1 MKPYSASSRRSNADS
16 LLEYQA
22 VDFDFS
28 YEDRRQFQRAP
39 LPAVTKAVDVSNR
52 QPEWIAPPKIDS
64 TSPGEPTAAPAD
76 AFVNGGKT
84 KTTGLPPSPGQTF
97 DPERVWRSVLDEL
110 KLSLDPG
117 VFHSYVRDAWLIAY
131 EDGEFIIG
139 LPSVFAYEWL
149 HQKLLNTIKR
159 KLRVHMGRSSV
170 QVTLRVQSPK
180 TIEGDDELAST
191 PLYQAASEGGSSVEA
206 AGADASERIPGSD
219 GVESSP
225 ATQQERSV
233 PMAFRSRYTSQL
245 RAEYTFDA
253 FVVGDQ
259 NRLAHAAASA
269 IAQEPGARYNPFFIY
284 GGVGLGKTHLLHAI
298 GNYAQAHG
306 SIVLYCSSE
315 QFTNDLI
322 NSIRH
327 QKTDE
332 FREKYRQVDV
342 LLIDDIQFLDGKERT
357 QEEFFHTFNHLHA
370 AGGQVVLSSDR
381 PPKALGGLEERL
393 RSRFEGGLQADIQP
407 PDFETRVAILQQKA
421 QRIGVP
427 IDQQVLMFVAE
438 RIDTNIRELEGALNR
453 LHIQSHMSNRPL
465 TYELAVQ
472 MMDNLA
478 PQRKP
483 CSPDGVVR
491 IVALHFNLTPEE
503 LTGRGRSQP
512 VAHARHVA
520 MYLLRAENG
529 LSYPRIGRVLGGR
542 DHSTIRH
549 GVTKIEKDI
558 AEDDTLRAEVA
569 KLRDR
574 IYLPYAK

>member
-1 MKPYSASSRRSNADS
+1 MVGSVPFSR
-16 LLEYQA
+16 
-22 VDFDFS
+22 
-28 YEDRRQFQRAP
+28 
-39 LPAVTKAVDVSNR
+39 
-52 QPEWIAPPKIDS
+52 
-64 TSPGEPTAAPAD
+64 
-76 AFVNGGKT
+76 
-84 KTTGLPPSPGQTF
+84 QTF
-97 DPERVWRSVLDEL
+97 DPERIWRSVLDEL

-139 LPSVFAYEWL
+139 LPTMFAYEWL
-149 HQKLLNTIKR
+149 HQKLLNTIKK

-180 TIEGDDELAST
+180 TMEGDAELAST
-191 PLYQAASEGGSSVEA
+191 PLYQAASAEVTPAVAVGASASREA
-206 AGADASERIPGSD
+206 GNRSRADEMDDTGHWAQGTS
-219 GVESSP
+219 SSP
-225 ATQQERSV
+225 SAARQDRSI

-245 RAEYTFDA
+245 RGEYTFDA

-269 IAQEPGARYNPFFIY
+269 IAREPGMRYNPFFVY

-407 PDFETRVAILQQKA
+407 PDFETRVAILQKKA
-421 QRIGVP
+421 DRLGVP
-427 IDQQVLMFVAE
+427 IDPQVLMFVAE

-453 LHIQSHMSNRPL
+453 LHIQSQMSNQPL

-503 LTGRGRSQP
+503 LIGRGRSQP

-520 MYLLRAENG
+520 MYLLRAENA

-549 GVTKIEKDI
+549 GVTKMEQDI
-558 AEDDTLRAEVA
+558 AEDDALRAEVA

-574 IYLPYAK
+574 IYLPYAQ